1 MVLLIVRH
9 IITNDS
15 LYEIWNSRLGSI
27 CPSHMEPGE
36 ARFSDCNV
44 PLYEKLRDTYDTLVA
59 MPGNSVC
66 CDCGSSNNTWAS
78 TNLGVVVCNECVGAH
93 RSLGVH
99 ISKPLSLKMDIWDEE
114 QRAHIL
120 ARGNEKVNAELEAH
134 PETSQHKPPPD
145 APIEAKAAFVRAKV
159 GCPLSFVL
167 LPPSSL
173 SRAQRRECN
182 VCLSHDTCVAH

>member
-1 MVLLIVRH
+1 MAEQRTDPDDVTTTTDVD
-9 IITNDS
+9 NGD
-15 LYEIWNSRLGSI
+15 
-27 CPSHMEPGE
+27 
-36 ARFSDCNV
+36 F
-44 PLYEKLRDTYDTLVA
+44 YDTLVA

-182 VCLSHDTCVAH
+182 VAYHMIPASHTSSTICVISTN